1 MKKTLTLFFGLVTVI
16 GNAQDFSTFGL
27 AANPGNLAQNA
38 GADPMTKFHLQYFGV
53 QNNLNMSETA
63 GSLLASSDILQNFHD
78 LSSDVFSLGNE
89 TQIDA
94 LQVGIKIGDNFLF
107 AGNST
112 NIGMEFTLDN
122 DLASFVKNGMADA
135 NGELDLN
142 YSGNFDALAMRFQL
156 TNATYFGLQRS
167 IIEDKLRVGVTYHR
181 NSYVAGANLS
191 TNAFSIS
198 SSENTA
204 TGMNTLSLDYDFAL
218 AATGVFSAGT
228 SLDSLSQLSIDDVT
242 PYSLRKAGNIGG
254 LMNYAT
260 SGVESNGTIGFGLTY
275 SPIKQLDLQ
284 LSMIGLAASDMNF
297 ASVTGKRLSGNAN
310 IDGFS
315 YNSAAGDTLGSA
327 VSATIEDYT
336 ETIQNGI
343 STALLDASQSLTYR
357 TPRVTN
363 VALNYK
369 FTKYSYLGVH
379 FVDRKN
385 SWNDYT
391 YMGFNTMLWLGRNV
405 QLKGGYYMAMDE
417 LHNDRVN
424 AAVQLRLTPVVQ
436 FYIGTTTVG
445 DIATISKELIN
456 GRMGVG
462 ASTSSINIST
472 GVSMALFD
480 NRFKKNDKEKK
491 VEAVQSLSPADQ
503 VKVDAAHKN
512 SETTKDNK

>member
-1 MKKTLTLFFGLVTVI
+1 MKKTLTLFFALVTVF

-63 GSLLASSDILQNFHD
+63 GNLLASSDILQNFHN
-78 LSSDVFSLGNE
+78 LSSDIFSLGNE

-94 LQVGIKIGDNFLF
+94 LQVGIKIGANFLF
-107 AGNST
+107 VGNST

-135 NGELDLN
+135 NGDLDLN

-156 TNATYFGLQRS
+156 TNATYFGFQRS
-167 IIEDKLRVGVTYHR
+167 IIEDKLRFGVTYHR

-191 TNAFSIS
+191 TNAFSIT

-204 TGMNTLSLDYDFAL
+204 TGMNTLNLDYDFAL

-228 SLDSLSQLSIDDVT
+228 PLDSLNQLSIDGIT
-242 PYSLRKAGNIGG
+242 PYTLLKERNISG
-254 LMNYAT
+254 LVNYTT
-260 SGVESNGTIGFGLTY
+260 SGIESNGTIGFGLTF
-275 SPIKQLDLQ
+275 SPIQQLDLQ
-284 LSMIGLAASDMNF
+284 LSMSGLAASDMNF
-297 ASVTGKRLSGNAN
+297 ASAVGKRLSGNAN

-327 VSATIEDYT
+327 VSASIDDYT

-343 STALLDASQSLTYR
+343 STALVDASQALTYR
-357 TPRVTN
+357 TPQVTN

-369 FTKYSYLGVH
+369 FTKYSYVGVH
-379 FVDRKN
+379 YVDRKN

-417 LHNDRVN
+417 FHKDRVN

-445 DIATISKELIN
+445 DMATISKELIN

-480 NRFKKNDKEKK
+480 NRFKKDDKVKK
-491 VEAVQSLSPADQ
+491 GEAVQSLSPADKE
-503 VKVDAAHKN
+503 KVEAAHKN

>member
-1 MKKTLTLFFGLVTVI
+1 MKKTLTLFFAFVTVCS
-16 GNAQDFSTFGL
+16 NAQDFSTFGL

-38 GADPMTKFHLQYFGV
+38 GADPLTKFHLQYFGL

-78 LSSDVFSLGNE
+78 LSSDIFSLGNE

-242 PYSLRKAGNIGG
+242 PYSLLKAGNIGG

-260 SGVESNGTIGFGLTY
+260 SGVESNGTVGFGLTY

-284 LSMIGLAASDMNF
+284 LSMSGLAASDMNF

-391 YMGFNTMLWLGRNV
+391 YMGFNTMFWLGRNV

>member
-1 MKKTLTLFFGLVTVI
+1 
-16 GNAQDFSTFGL
+16 
-27 AANPGNLAQNA
+27 
-38 GADPMTKFHLQYFGV
+38 
-53 QNNLNMSETA
+53 
-63 GSLLASSDILQNFHD
+63 
-78 LSSDVFSLGNE
+78 
-89 TQIDA
+89 
-94 LQVGIKIGDNFLF
+94 
-107 AGNST
+107 
-112 NIGMEFTLDN
+112 
-122 DLASFVKNGMADA
+122 
-135 NGELDLN
+135 
-142 YSGNFDALAMRFQL
+142 MRFQL

-242 PYSLRKAGNIGG
+242 PYSLLKAGNIGG

-275 SPIKQLDLQ
+275 SPIKKLDVQ
-284 LSMIGLAASDMNF
+284 LSMSGLAASEMNF
-297 ASVTGKRLSGNAN
+297 ASALGKRLYGNAN
-310 IDGFS
+310 IDGFT
-315 YNSAAGDTLGSA
+315 YNSAVGDTLGSA
-327 VSATIEDYT
+327 VSSSINDYT

-343 STALLDASQSLTYR
+343 
-357 TPRVTN
+357 N
-363 VALNYK
+363 
-369 FTKYSYLGVH
+369 SYLGVH
-379 FVDRKN
+379 YVDRKN

-391 YMGFNTMLWLGRNV
+391 YMGINTMLWLGRNV

-445 DIATISKELIN
+445 DVATISKELIN
-456 GRMGVG
+456 GRMGIG

-472 GVSMALFD
+472 GVSMAFFD
-480 NRFKKNDKEKK
+480 NRFKKNEKVKK
-491 VEAVQSLSPADQ
+491 VEAVQYLSPANQ
-503 VKVDAAHKN
+503 EKVDAARKN
-512 SETTKDNK
+512 SATAKDKK

>member
-1 MKKTLTLFFGLVTVI
+1 MKKTLTLFFAFVTVFS
-16 GNAQDFSTFGL
+16 NAQDFSTFGL

-38 GADPMTKFHLQYFGV
+38 GADPLTKFHLQYFGL

-63 GSLLASSDILQNFHD
+63 GSLLASSDILQNFND
-78 LSSDVFSLGNE
+78 LSSDIFSLGNE

-112 NIGMEFTLDN
+112 NIGIEFTLDN

-142 YSGNFDALAMRFQL
+142 YSGNFDGLAMRFQL
-156 TNATYFGLQRS
+156 TNSTYFGLQRS
-167 IIEDKLRVGVTYHR
+167 IIEDKLRVGVNYHR
-181 NSYVAGANLS
+181 NRYVAGANLS
-191 TNAFSIS
+191 TNVFSIV

-204 TGMNTLSLDYDFAL
+204 TGMNNLGLDYDFAL
-218 AATGVFSAGT
+218 ATSGLFNAGT
-228 SLDSLSQLSIDDVT
+228 TLDSLNQLMVDDIT
-242 PYSLRKAGNIGG
+242 PYSLLKEGNIGG
-254 LMNYAT
+254 LVNYAT

-275 SPIKQLDLQ
+275 SPVKRLDLQ
-284 LSMIGLAASDMNF
+284 LSMSGLAASDMNF
-297 ASVTGKRLSGNAN
+297 ASAIGKRLSGNAN
-310 IDGFS
+310 IDGFT
-315 YNSAAGDTLGSA
+315 YNSAAGDSLGSA

-343 STALLDASQSLTYR
+343 STALIDASQSLTYR
-357 TPRVTN
+357 TPQVTN
-363 VALNYK
+363 VAFNYK

-379 FVDRKN
+379 YVDRKN

-445 DIATISKELIN
+445 DIATISNELTN

>member
-1 MKKTLTLFFGLVTVI
+1 MKKTLTLFFALVTVF

-63 GSLLASSDILQNFHD
+63 GNLLASSDILQNFHN
-78 LSSDVFSLGNE
+78 LSSDIFSLGNE

-94 LQVGIKIGDNFLF
+94 LQVGIKIGANFLF
-107 AGNST
+107 VGNST

-135 NGELDLN
+135 NGDLDLN
-142 YSGNFDALAMRFQL
+142 YSGNFDALDMRFQL
-156 TNATYFGLQRS
+156 TNATYFGFQRS
-167 IIEDKLRVGVTYHR
+167 IIEDKLRFGVTYHR

-191 TNAFSIS
+191 TNAFSIT

-228 SLDSLSQLSIDDVT
+228 PLDSLNQLSIDGIT
-242 PYSLRKAGNIGG
+242 PYTLLKERNISG
-254 LMNYAT
+254 LVNYAT
-260 SGVESNGTIGFGLTY
+260 SGIESNGTIGFGLTF
-275 SPIKQLDLQ
+275 SPIQQLDLQ
-284 LSMIGLAASDMNF
+284 LSMSGLAASDMNF
-297 ASVTGKRLSGNAN
+297 ASTVGKRLSGNAN

-327 VSATIEDYT
+327 VSASIDDYT

-343 STALLDASQSLTYR
+343 STALVDASQSLTYS
-357 TPRVTN
+357 TPQVTN

-369 FTKYSYLGVH
+369 FTKYSYVGVH
-379 FVDRKN
+379 YVDRKN

-417 LHNDRVN
+417 FHNDRVN

-445 DIATISKELIN
+445 DMATISKELIN

-480 NRFKKNDKEKK
+480 NRFKKNEKVKK
-491 VEAVQSLSPADQ
+491 VEAVQYLSPANQ
-503 VKVDAAHKN
+503 EKVDAARKN
-512 SETTKDNK
+512 SATAKDKK

>member
-1 MKKTLTLFFGLVTVI
+1 
-16 GNAQDFSTFGL
+16 
-27 AANPGNLAQNA
+27 
-38 GADPMTKFHLQYFGV
+38 
-53 QNNLNMSETA
+53 
-63 GSLLASSDILQNFHD
+63 
-78 LSSDVFSLGNE
+78 
-89 TQIDA
+89 
-94 LQVGIKIGDNFLF
+94 
-107 AGNST
+107 
-112 NIGMEFTLDN
+112 MEFTLDN

-242 PYSLRKAGNIGG
+242 PYSLLKAGNIGG

-284 LSMIGLAASDMNF
+284 LSMSGLAASDMSF

>member
-1 MKKTLTLFFGLVTVI
+1 MKKTLTLFFALVTVF

-63 GSLLASSDILQNFHD
+63 GNLLASSDILQNFHN
-78 LSSDVFSLGNE
+78 LSSDIFSLGNE

-94 LQVGIKIGDNFLF
+94 LQVGIKIGANFLF
-107 AGNST
+107 VGNST

-135 NGELDLN
+135 NGDLDLN

-156 TNATYFGLQRS
+156 TNATYFGFQRS
-167 IIEDKLRVGVTYHR
+167 IIEDKLRFGVTYHR

-191 TNAFSIS
+191 TNAFSIT

-204 TGMNTLSLDYDFAL
+204 TGMNTLNLDYDFAL

-228 SLDSLSQLSIDDVT
+228 PLDSLNQLSIDGIT
-242 PYSLRKAGNIGG
+242 PYTLLKERNISG
-254 LMNYAT
+254 LVNYTT
-260 SGVESNGTIGFGLTY
+260 SGIESNGTIGFGLTF
-275 SPIKQLDLQ
+275 SPIQQLDLQ
-284 LSMIGLAASDMNF
+284 LSISGLAASDMNF
-297 ASVTGKRLSGNAN
+297 ASAVGKRLSGNAN

-327 VSATIEDYT
+327 VSASIDDYT

-343 STALLDASQSLTYR
+343 STALVDASQALTYR
-357 TPRVTN
+357 TPQVTN

-369 FTKYSYLGVH
+369 FTKYSYVGVH
-379 FVDRKN
+379 YVDRKN

-417 LHNDRVN
+417 FHKDRVN

-445 DIATISKELIN
+445 DMATISKELIN

-480 NRFKKNDKEKK
+480 NRFKKDDKVKK
-491 VEAVQSLSPADQ
+491 GEAVQSLSPADKE
-503 VKVDAAHKN
+503 KVEAAHKN